1 MRARRPARLTSVVL
15 VAACCAISC
24 RSIGPGTVPRDRI
37 DYMSSIG
44 NSWKQQTLLNI
55 VKLRYGDI
63 PVFLEVSQVI
73 AGYQLQSTLTAGI
86 VGGNPPSSNGLI
98 GPFTV
103 TGSAGTIDT
112 YTDRPTVIYA
122 PLTGV
127 DFLKKL
133 MTPIPPSAVL
143 FLLQSGYAADLVLP
157 ITIDSINGVA
167 NESKRSMKRAAD
179 PRFTRLGALMR
190 DAQLA
195 NALQVRIERPKTEG
209 ETSMIVFGPSEDP
222 EVVAKQREIRTLLG
236 LRSDVRDLKVYYGG
250 YSGKDDEIDMTTR
263 SMLQVMLELAATV
276 RVPPSDIDEGRAA
289 PGLVAPAPGAVPE
302 AAALAISSGDAKPA
316 DAFVAVQYGGRW
328 FWISDTDIRSKFT
341 FSFVMLMFS
350 ISETGIKGS
359 APVVTVPAS
368 P

>member
-1 MRARRPARLTSVVL
+1 
-15 VAACCAISC
+15 
-24 RSIGPGTVPRDRI
+24 VPRDRI
-37 DYMSSIG
+37 DYVTSIG

-63 PVFLEVSQVI
+63 PIFLEVSQVI
-73 AGYQLQSTLTAGI
+73 AGYQLQSTVSAGI
-86 VGGNPPSSNGLI
+86 VAGNPPSSNGLV

-103 TGSAGTIDT
+103 TSSAGAIDS
-112 YTDRPTVIYA
+112 YIDRPTIIYA

-143 FLLQSGYAADLVLP
+143 FLLQAGYAADLVLP
-157 ITIDSINGVA
+157 ITLDSINGLT
-167 NESKRSMKRAAD
+167 NESKRGMRRAAD
-179 PRFTRLGALMR
+179 PRFTQLGALMR

-195 NALQVRIERPKTEG
+195 GAMQVRIDRPTAGGEISVLVFDPSDDPRIRER
-209 ETSMIVFGPSEDP
+209 
-222 EVVAKQREIRTLLG
+222 QRDIRALLG
-236 LRSDVRDLKVYYGG
+236 LRSDVRELKVYYGG
-250 YSGKDDEIDMTTR
+250 YSGKNDEIGMTTR
-263 SMLQVMLELAATV
+263 SMLQVMLELAAIA
-276 RVPPSDIDEGRAA
+276 RVPASDVDEGRAA
-289 PGLVAPAPGAVPE
+289 AGLTALAPGETPE
-302 AAALAISSGDAKPA
+302 AATIAIASGDARPA

-328 FWISDTDIRSKFT
+328 FWIPDTDIRSKYT

-350 ISETGIKGS
+350 ISETGIKSS